1 MEKAVVQRSNF
12 FIYVKDFKNAT
23 FNFNIMMS
31 SIPPAW

>member
-1 MEKAVVQRSNF
+1 MGKAVVQRSHF

-31 SIPPAW
+31 HILPAW